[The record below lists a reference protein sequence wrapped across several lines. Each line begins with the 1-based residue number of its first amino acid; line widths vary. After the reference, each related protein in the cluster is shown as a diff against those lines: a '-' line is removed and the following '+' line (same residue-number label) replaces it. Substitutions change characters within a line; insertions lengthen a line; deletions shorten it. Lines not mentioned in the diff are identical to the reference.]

1 MFHNKLVG
9 EDALKSSSF
18 SGMSRE
24 AAPFAFL
31 AAAKEFGIEGAL
43 VTICQINGGAPKPLG
58 THMAVL
64 SDGRYLGYV
73 SGGCVEPAIATEVAQ
88 VIASGKDQVLRFG
101 QGSRFMDIRFPC
113 GGGIDLLVHVAPDA
127 ALLAGALAGFK
138 QRRPFSVGFRP
149 EANQAW
155 IADESEATTG
165 WQDKTFL
172 RRYRPR
178 TKLLLIGRGP
188 ELEVLA
194 RVGAAA
200 EYDLTLAIPDDPTA
214 MAMADLNV
222 PIQFLTTP
230 SQPWEM
236 PIDKWTAT
244 VLLFHEHEWEG
255 AILAR
260 AAAADGFYVGALGSV
275 RTHNLR
281 RERLAAMG
289 VSAEAIERIRG
300 PIGMIDRAR
309 EPGILALSVLA
320 EIATARSAF
329 DGG

>member
-1 MFHNKLVG
+1 
-9 EDALKSSSF
+9 
-18 SGMSRE
+18 
-24 AAPFAFL
+24 
-31 AAAKEFGIEGAL
+31 
-43 VTICQINGGAPKPLG
+43 
-58 THMAVL
+58 
-64 SDGRYLGYV
+64 
-73 SGGCVEPAIATEVAQ
+73 
-88 VIASGKDQVLRFG
+88 
-101 QGSRFMDIRFPC
+101 
-113 GGGIDLLVHVAPDA
+113 
-127 ALLAGALAGFK
+127 
-138 QRRPFSVGFRP
+138 
-149 EANQAW
+149 
-155 IADESEATTG
+155 
-165 WQDKTFL
+165 
-172 RRYRPR
+172 
-178 TKLLLIGRGP
+178 
-188 ELEVLA
+188 
-194 RVGAAA
+194 
-200 EYDLTLAIPDDPTA
+200 

-281 RERLAAMG
+281 RERLAGMG

-300 PIGMIDRAR
+300 PIGLIDRAR

-320 EIATARSAF
+320 EIATARTAF